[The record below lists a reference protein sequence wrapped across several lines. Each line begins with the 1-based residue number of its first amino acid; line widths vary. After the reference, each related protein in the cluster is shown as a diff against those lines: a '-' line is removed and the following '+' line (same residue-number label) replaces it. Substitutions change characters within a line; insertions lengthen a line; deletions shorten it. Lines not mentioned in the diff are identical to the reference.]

1 MQESCENARARAR
14 MSSRFVARS
23 MRRAENARTKR
34 FLLQDEENGV
44 EELEVL
50 EIVVDNIKEF

>member
-1 MQESCENARARAR
+1 L
-14 MSSRFVARS
+14 SRDLGEEF
-23 MRRAENARTKR
+23 EKARTKW

-50 EIVVDNIKEF
+50 EIVVDNVIKF